1 MSRECGRANFPA
13 ALFRPLPPSRH
24 WLCSEWESKIAN
36 ALTAVAVERALL
48 ESSPVHTPCSLR
60 KDKRVAAAL
69 LKAEA
74 RVERSTIA
82 VCATSCMIRSKPGS
96 EQLLRAP
103 AIDQVSYLTLGIR
116 RAGLKQFWFNLDRQ
130 PQ

>member
-1 MSRECGRANFPA
+1 MSRECGRENFQA
-13 ALFRPLPPSRH
+13 ALFRPLPLSGH
-24 WLCSEWESKIAN
+24 WLFLIPIQSKAN
-36 ALTAVAVERALL
+36 AVTAVAVERALL

-60 KDKRVAAAL
+60 KDRRVAAAL

-116 RAGLKQFWFNLDRQ
+116 R
-130 PQ
+130 